1 MTRLT
6 ASHTPF
12 SMMQEASP
20 RADEDRPDRGAPR
33 RRLTVGQVSEACRV
47 ARECLECG
55 ENPGCW
61 TMLLMRAVRKWTGA
75 DRAAVVFPQSGVV
88 LPSGEWRALR
98 RKSSSRGL
106 RTSRAALLATARS
119 SVEALPD
126 AAAEANR
133 KAFVAKPLMAGDLPD
148 SPPPAPRV
156 GPAGDSRVGTA
167 LVWRD
172 GSGRE
177 LVLLL
182 GPAGDA
188 EPSAIGARLTRV
200 AVRELASAGRRLS
213 HPGDASP
220 DALTHR
226 ARTVL
231 HYWLDGLL
239 EKEVAGVLNVSEGTV
254 HKQVHRIYKHFG
266 VSSRGE
272 LQAQFL
278 RRGWGRRRLW
288 RDLAS

>member
-1 MTRLT
+1 
-6 ASHTPF
+6 
-12 SMMQEASP
+12 
-20 RADEDRPDRGAPR
+20 
-33 RRLTVGQVSEACRV
+33 
-47 ARECLECG
+47 
-55 ENPGCW
+55 
-61 TMLLMRAVRKWTGA
+61 MRAARRWTGA
-75 DRAAVVFPQSGVV
+75 DRAAVVFPESGVV

-106 RTSRAALLATARS
+106 RTSRASLLATARAA
-119 SVEALPD
+119 VEAQSWPPE
-126 AAAEANR
+126 EANR
-133 KAFVAKPLMAGDLPD
+133 KARVAKALTADDLPEP
-148 SPPPAPRV
+148 PPPAPRV
-156 GPAGDSRVGTA
+156 GPAGDSRVGVA
-167 LVWRD
+167 LPWRD
-172 GSGRE
+172 GAGRD

-182 GPAGDA
+182 GTVGAV
-188 EPSAIGARLTRV
+188 EPHSVGVRTMRV
-200 AVRELASAGRRLS
+200 AVRELASAGRRLC

-239 EKEVAGVLNVSEGTV
+239 EKEVASVLDVSEGTV